1 MPIIKNIIDLMHG
14 DIKVESAIDKGS
26 IFTVVLD
33 MIYIKNMNNDDIYHS
48 DNRKEITASD
58 IVKSLSSGN
67 KNNCDSL
74 AACHSIQENLGISE
88 YDFAGKKVLL
98 VDDKEMN
105 REVSRELL
113 ELMNLTVE
121 EAGNGEEAVKMF
133 SDNPDYDIILMDIQ
147 MPVMDGFEATRR
159 IRKLEK
165 GDSVPVIAMTANA
178 FSEDV
183 KASRE
188 AGLSD
193 HASKPLD
200 IKKLGEIIE
209 KWLD

>member
-1 MPIIKNIIDLMHG
+1 M
-14 DIKVESAIDKGS
+14 ESAIDKGS
-26 IFTVVLD
+26 RFTVVLD
-33 MIYIKNMNNDDIYHS
+33 MIYIKNMNNEDISHS
-48 DNRKEITASD
+48 DSRKEITASD

-67 KNNCDSL
+67 KNNCGSL
-74 AACHSIQENLGISE
+74 APCHSIQENLGISE

>member
-1 MPIIKNIIDLMHG
+1 M
-14 DIKVESAIDKGS
+14 
-26 IFTVVLD
+26 
-33 MIYIKNMNNDDIYHS
+33 
-48 DNRKEITASD
+48 
-58 IVKSLSSGN
+58 
-67 KNNCDSL
+67 

-88 YDFAGKKVLL
+88 YDFSGKKVLL

-121 EAGNGEEAVKMF
+121 EAANGEEAVKMF

>member
-1 MPIIKNIIDLMHG
+1 
-14 DIKVESAIDKGS
+14 
-26 IFTVVLD
+26 
-33 MIYIKNMNNDDIYHS
+33 
-48 DNRKEITASD
+48 
-58 IVKSLSSGN
+58 
-67 KNNCDSL
+67 
-74 AACHSIQENLGISE
+74 
-88 YDFAGKKVLL
+88 
-98 VDDKEMN
+98 MN

-121 EAGNGEEAVKMF
+121 EAANGEEAVKMF